1 MSTYFQYNK
10 GEGTVPQNAIRISP
24 SQLSKFFDATS
35 TWYRS
40 TLLGEQEV
48 IQNRTPIELGNCIH
62 AAAAMTFDTGHVDMQ
77 QIRNYVSAI
86 SNPEVDKSAILDQ
99 LPHMIPLISSYV
111 LNNRPSTSEEFLAFE
126 LKPNIYVA
134 GTLDAYSN
142 NGILTD
148 YKTTSSKT
156 VPTTIPRSYYFQLMT
171 YAWLLRKHNRTIT
184 QLRLVYVTRF
194 IDGGISERTGRPLKS
209 YPAEL
214 HTLNHIIT
222 DDDWSLIDGCLNVI
236 ADSIQLW
243 QAHPEYR
250 HILSQDNRL
259 RQAAAPILFKD

>member
-1 MSTYFQYNK
+1 MKDYFTYNIESTI
-10 GEGTVPQNAIRISP
+10 PPIAIRISP

-48 IQNRTPIELGNCIH
+48 IANRTPIELGNCVH

-77 QIRNYVSAI
+77 QIRDYISSI

-99 LPHMIPLISSYV
+99 LPHMIPLISHYV
-111 LNNRPSTSEEFLAFE
+111 LNNRPSTSEEFLSFE

-134 GTLDAYSN
+134 GTLDAYSS

-156 VPTTIPRSYYFQLMT
+156 APTTIPRSYYFQLMT
-171 YAWLLRKHNRTIT
+171 YAWLLRKASRTIT
-184 QLRLVYVTRF
+184 QLRLVYITRY
-194 IDGGISERTGRPLKS
+194 IDGGISEKTGRPLKN

-250 HILSQDNRL
+250 HILAQDNRL

>member
-1 MSTYFQYNK
+1 MKDYFTYNIESTIPS
-10 GEGTVPQNAIRISP
+10 TAIRISP
-24 SQLSKFFDATS
+24 SQLSKFFDYTS
-35 TWYRS
+35 QWYRE
-40 TLLGEQEV
+40 TLLGESGFLGS
-48 IQNRTPIELGNCIH
+48 TASELGNCIH

-77 QIRNYVSAI
+77 QIRDYISSI
-86 SNPEVDKSAILDQ
+86 SNPDVDKSVILDQ
-99 LPHMIPLISSYV
+99 LPHMIPLISNYV
-111 LNNRPSTSEEFLAFE
+111 RTNHPNTSEEFLSFE

-134 GTLDAYSN
+134 GTLDAYSS

-156 VPTTIPRSYYFQLMT
+156 APTTIPRSYYFQLMA

-184 QLRLVYVTRF
+184 QLRLVYITRY
-194 IDGGISERTGRPLKS
+194 IDGGISEKTGKPLKS

-236 ADSIQLW
+236 ADSIQFW
-243 QAHPEYR
+243 QSHPQYR
-250 HILSQDNRL
+250 HILAQDNRL
-259 RQAAAPILFKD
+259 RQSAPPTLFKD

>member
-1 MSTYFQYNK
+1 MKDYFTYNIESTI
-10 GEGTVPQNAIRISP
+10 PDNAIRISP
-24 SQLSKFFDATS
+24 SQLSKFFDSTS
-35 TWYRS
+35 QWYRE
-40 TLLGEQEV
+40 TLLGEAGFLGS
-48 IQNRTPIELGNCIH
+48 TASELGNCVH

-77 QIRNYVSAI
+77 QIRDYISSI

-156 VPTTIPRSYYFQLMT
+156 TPTTIPRSYYFQLMT

-184 QLRLVYVTRF
+184 QLRLVYITRY
-194 IDGGISERTGRPLKS
+194 IDGGISEKTARPLKS

-214 HTLNHIIT
+214 HTINHLIT
-222 DDDWSLIDGCLNVI
+222 DEDWQLIDGCLSVI

-243 QAHPEYR
+243 QTHPEYR
-250 HILSQDNRL
+250 HILAQDNRL
-259 RQAAAPILFKD
+259 RQSAAPILFKD

>member
-10 GEGTVPQNAIRISP
+10 GEGTVPQSAIRISP

-62 AAAAMTFDTGHVDMQ
+62 AAAAMAFDTGHVDMTA
-77 QIRNYVSAI
+77 INNYISSI
-86 SNPEVDKSAILDQ
+86 SNPDVDTAVIREQ
-99 LPHMIPLISSYV
+99 LPHMIPLISDYV
-111 LNNRPSTSEEFLAFE
+111 RRNRPSTSEEFLSYQ
-126 LKPNIYVA
+126 LRPDIYVA

-148 YKTTSSKT
+148 YKTTSAKSP
-156 VPTTIPRSYYFQLMT
+156 PTNFPRSYYFQLMT
-171 YAWLLRKHNRTIT
+171 YAWLLRKTSRPIT
-184 QLRLVYVTRF
+184 QLRLVYITRY
-194 IDGGISERTGRPLKS
+194 IDGGISEKTGRPLKS

-222 DDDWSLIDGCLNVI
+222 DDDWSLINGCLSVI